1 MGTKMFVTSLIL
13 SLSTLVGCTTT
24 SLNSQNNTEP
34 GAGLAYSSSNNGWG
48 AALGAG
54 SGALV
59 GNQIGQTQARPNY
72 QGGGSYN

>member
-1 MGTKMFVTSLIL
+1 MRTPMFMISIIL
-13 SLSTLVGCTTT
+13 SISTLVGCASTN
-24 SLNSQNNTEP
+24 LNGPNSTES
-34 GAGLAYSSSNNGWG
+34 GSGLTYSSSTSGWG
-48 AALGAG
+48 SALGAG